1 MACLAIFNPMKVK
14 RSKHLNRIAVTMMN
28 CNLSPG
34 KSNKLSLRLMQ
45 HAPLQ
50 SNSTPHSFHQSLTV
64 KRIQAEFG
72 QCNIIRKTGDQFT
85 NWSQKHR
92 HWKKP
97 QNKCNTPDKYPI
109 YRVAKTL
116 HVYLGLSSTQ
126 YSQAGLHA
134 SLTRALIL
142 ISAAHF

>member
-1 MACLAIFNPMKVK
+1 
-14 RSKHLNRIAVTMMN
+14 MMN

-72 QCNIIRKTGDQFT
+72 QCNIIRKTGKNPKT
-85 NWSQKHR
+85 NVIHPINTPYIGLQKHYMYIWDSVVLST
-92 HWKKP
+92 HKL
-97 QNKCNTPDKYPI
+97 DY
-109 YRVAKTL
+109 TL
-116 HVYLGLSSTQ
+116 P
-126 YSQAGLHA
+126 
-134 SLTRALIL
+134 
-142 ISAAHF
+142 